1 MSEARQEVAAPRT
14 PLRAH
19 DPGSPPS
26 RQRLWCGTTGPVAHC
41 PRTHPAQ
48 TRARVLDL
56 TSTIQ
61 THGTQNRLRACV
73 RTGPP
78 CCCCCCLLLLRCGML
93 ARARQ
98 APAPSA
104 RPAAASAAAAAQPS
118 TPSCAWAPHKPHV
131 RVCVL
136 PAALAWAP
144 PKARPRRWV
153 AAAAAAAPAAAAAT
167 PGAHPRA
174 HGRAH
179 TRLGYIM
186 TRTEAPRLLGGRF
199 LRNLARTAPVVPCA
213 RVTLPHMQRK

>member
-104 RPAAASAAAAAQPS
+104 RQHPPPALLPHQLLLLPS
-118 TPSCAWAPHKPHV
+118 PPP
-131 RVCVL
+131 L
-136 PAALAWAP
+136 PARGPRTNPMCVYVCCRLRLHGHL
-144 PKARPRRWV
+144 PKP
-153 AAAAAAAPAAAAAT
+153 APAAGSPPLPLLLQLLLPQRQAPTPAPTAAL
-167 PGAHPRA
+167 
-174 HGRAH
+174 
-179 TRLGYIM
+179 TRGWG
-186 TRTEAPRLLGGRF
+186 TS
-199 LRNLARTAPVVPCA
+199 
-213 RVTLPHMQRK
+213 